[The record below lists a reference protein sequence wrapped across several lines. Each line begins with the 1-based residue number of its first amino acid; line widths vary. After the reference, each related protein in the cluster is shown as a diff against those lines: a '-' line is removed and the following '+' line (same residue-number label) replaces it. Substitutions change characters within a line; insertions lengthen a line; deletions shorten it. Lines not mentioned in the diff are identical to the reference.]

1 MWLPRICRPRIVAL
15 VVLALAAC
23 SAARADAAQRPNCP
37 VLLVHGI
44 TWDLDQED
52 ATWGRY
58 QPGASRESD
67 WTGMVGFLQSR
78 GLAYGG
84 AIRPI
89 GADVALPQR
98 LDKSGVTADPRT
110 AQVFVL
116 RFSKAANTDGI
127 AYKALELAES
137 IKELCRFTGADKV
150 RLVAHS
156 AGGIV
161 ARAYLQDALPG
172 VRYRGDVERLIT
184 VGTPHLGSSVAEH
197 WGDFLGTRATSIK
210 PGAALVRNLN
220 SKLDL
225 PDDVTFASIVVRG
238 IATDAR
244 GKGSEFDHLINQVLL
259 AALPVEYQSGGDQ
272 VVHVRSQNLR
282 LAQCAT
288 RYEER
293 TGRPVQYVLARVA
306 DPARGG
312 WPLDELTDRGVH
324 VVAPYDP
331 MVHQLAYGL
340 LNRKAV
346 LWKSTSPEKLAG
358 WYDWQARLHT
368 NGIVESQAM
377 GKHPMSWVTHVRIED
392 FRLVD
397 NHGLSREYRF
407 HGKAWSANVAIPLR
421 KRWTHVHGTVAM
433 TFDPYGRVLAA
444 RADVQ
449 KRKDG

>member
-1 MWLPRICRPRIVAL
+1 MWLPPIHRSSIVA
-15 VVLALAAC
+15 VVLLLMAC
-23 SAARADAAQRPNCP
+23 PVTRADAAEQPGGP

-58 QPGASRESD
+58 RPGASRESD
-67 WTGMVGFLQSR
+67 WTGMVGFLESQ
-78 GLAYGG
+78 GLAFGG
-84 AIRPI
+84 TIRPI
-89 GADVALPQR
+89 GADVALPER
-98 LDKSGVTADPRT
+98 LDKSGVTADP
-110 AQVFVL
+110 AIADVFVL
-116 RFSKAANTDGI
+116 KFSKAANTDGI

-137 IKELCRFTGADKV
+137 IKELCRFTGANKV
-150 RLVAHS
+150 RVVAHS
-156 AGGIV
+156 AGGLV

-184 VGTPHLGSSVAEH
+184 VATPHLGSTVAEH

-210 PGAALVRNLN
+210 PDAALIRNLN

-225 PDDVTFASIVVRG
+225 PEDVTFASIVVRG
-238 IATDAR
+238 IAADAR
-244 GKGSEFDHLINQVLL
+244 SKGKELDHLVNSAL
-259 AALPVEYQSGGDQ
+259 AESLPVEYRLGGDQ

-282 LAQCAT
+282 LARCAA

-306 DPARGG
+306 DPSRGG
-312 WPLDELTDRGVH
+312 CPLKELTDFRVH
-324 VVAPYDP
+324 VAAPYDP

-340 LNRKAV
+340 LNRRAL
-346 LWKSTSPEKLAG
+346 LWKPTSPERLAE
-358 WYDWQARLHT
+358 WYDWQARIHA

-392 FRLVD
+392 FALVD
-397 NHGLSREYRF
+397 DDGLSRAYRF
-407 HGKAWSANVAIPLR
+407 HGKAWSDNVAVPFR

-433 TFDPYGRVLAA
+433 RFDRYGRVLAA
-444 RADVQ
+444 QADIQ